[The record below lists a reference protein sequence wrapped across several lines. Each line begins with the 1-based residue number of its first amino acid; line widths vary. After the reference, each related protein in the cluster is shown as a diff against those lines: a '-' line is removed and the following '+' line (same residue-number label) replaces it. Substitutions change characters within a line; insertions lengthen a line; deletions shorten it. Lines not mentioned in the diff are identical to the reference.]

1 MQGGFLEER
10 QKNPVGLG
18 AVIVLHA
25 AVLTAV
31 ILAPPEYI
39 PNPWKTITAYPVKED
54 PPPPP
59 HPVVPKPK
67 SESTKPES
75 VDQIKRV
82 VDTTAVSDNRV
93 DLTKFAKV
101 DPQQLPKVDPLPL
114 PVPDPVFVSA
124 RPDPRAGDMQPPYPS
139 ALARAEI
146 EGRTEI
152 RVMIGT
158 DGRVKQVELVSAT
171 DPGFFE
177 ATKQQALRHWRF
189 VPATRDGVAVES
201 WRTMT
206 VRFQLQA

>member
-25 AVLTAV
+25 AVLAAV
-31 ILAPPEYI
+31 MLAPPELI
-39 PNPWKTITAYPVKED
+39 RDPIIHLVAYPVPDD

-59 HPVVPKPK
+59 LKETPKP
-67 SESTKPES
+67 EHRQAKPET
-75 VDQIKRV
+75 VDHPATV
-82 VDTTAVSDNRV
+82 VDHPTTDDTKIAVIDQS
-93 DLTKFAKV
+93 KFPAI
-101 DPQQLPKVDPLPL
+101 DQLPKVDPLPL
-114 PVPDPVFVSA
+114 PPVPVTVPA
-124 RPDPRAGDMQPPYPS
+124 RPDPRAGEMQPPYPS

-146 EGRTEI
+146 EGRAEV
-152 RVMIGT
+152 RVLIGT
-158 DGRVKQVELVSAT
+158 DGRVKQVELVSTT